1 MGRLNDKVGLI
12 TGAASG
18 IGRASALRFATDG
31 SAVMCADIDDEGAAL
46 TAAMIQQEGGKAA
59 SLGLDVTSEKATI
72 AALESTASELGGLQV
87 LFNNAGIA
95 TDATWNTIIAVNLT
109 GVAHALEHGA
119 PFIAE
124 NGGGAIINTSS
135 VAGLVGLVGPAED
148 EEAEV
153 DPEEELLPN
162 TASAYVASKHGVAG
176 LTKQFAIAFGP
187 QGVRVNAISPGYIET
202 PMTAEMREQEGGED
216 FLISLHPLGRLGQP
230 EEIASAAAFLA
241 SDDASFVNGIVMPV
255 DGGYTAR

>member
-1 MGRLNDKVGLI
+1 MSRLNDKVALI

-18 IGRASALRFATDG
+18 IGRASALRFASEG
-31 SAVMCADIDDEGAAL
+31 SAVMCADLDDEGAAL

-59 SLGLDVTSEKATI
+59 SMGLNVTSESATI

-95 TDATWNTIIAVNLT
+95 TDADWDAIISVNLT
-109 GVAHALEHGA
+109 GVAHALFHGA
-119 PFIAE
+119 PFLADQ
-124 NGGGAIINTSS
+124 GGGAIINTSS
-135 VAGLVGLVGPAED
+135 VAGLVGLVGAPPADDD
-148 EEAEV
+148 EPLEQSNMAG
-153 DPEEELLPN
+153 
-162 TASAYVASKHGVAG
+162 AYVASKHGVAG
-176 LTKQFAIAFGP
+176 LTKQYAIAFGA

-202 PMTAEMREQEGGED
+202 PMTAEMRETDDGES
-216 FLISLHPLGRLGQP
+216 FLIGLHPMGRLGQP
-230 EEIASAAAFLA
+230 EEIAAVASFLA